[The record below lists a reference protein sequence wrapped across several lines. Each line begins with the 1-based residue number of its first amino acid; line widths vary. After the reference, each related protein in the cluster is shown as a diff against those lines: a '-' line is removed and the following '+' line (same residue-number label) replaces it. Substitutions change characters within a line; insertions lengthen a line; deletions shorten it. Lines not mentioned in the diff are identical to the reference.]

1 MCVATMRDALAV
13 WRKELIDALRDR
25 RTLLMVL
32 VSSVLLGPA
41 VLVAVSSLVATLES
55 TAERREVVVAGI
67 DAAPSLRN
75 FLERQ
80 TYRVRAAPANYETQ
94 LRRSTLADPV
104 VVVPADFEAALRRG
118 EAPIVEVVSDAS
130 NRRAQAGAGRIERL
144 LRGFAREHTALTLAL
159 RGVSIEVLDG
169 SLGGQ
174 AWADAHGDSLVEA
187 ALAHGATDWSW
198 VRLRWGVVLELSF
211 PDETAWELFRLHPA
225 VQAAFDAVPDPISG
239 LIIYR
244 GHGGAS
250 GAGRP
255 RRPRPV
261 AGAGAV
267 ALPLPDV
274 FDEVVGDLVADVT
287 RRHLVLR

>member
-1 MCVATMRDALAV
+1 MPARARSASCSRPTSCRRWSGCATASWSSRRDERLRTERCTTSSHARAPTISRRRSSRSLMAIRREHGFRRGSSTRVRVATMRDALAV

-159 RGVSIEVLDG
+159 RGVSIEVLDPV
-169 SLGGQ
+169 Q
-174 AWADAHGDSLVEA
+174 VESRD
-187 ALAHGATDWSW
+187 LASAQS
-198 VRLRWGVVLELSF
+198 R
-211 PDETAWELFRLHPA
+211 A
-225 VQAAFDAVPDPISG
+225 
-239 LIIYR
+239 
-244 GHGGAS
+244 
-250 GAGRP
+250 
-255 RRPRPV
+255 
-261 AGAGAV
+261 
-267 ALPLPDV
+267 
-274 FDEVVGDLVADVT
+274 
-287 RRHLVLR
+287 